1 MKATLAFVACL
12 LTAGFLTAAEVT
24 GNNTAVV
31 IRKDVVKSSNGYQ
44 FLCVPVNGLDIANGA
59 TPQSVSLN
67 TLLPAELL
75 DEGTSVIIDSKTYIV
90 KPLNGVKKWT
100 IQNQETQEVREAQV
114 SLAGG
119 TTFWL
124 SDPPAE
130 LPPAGEGE
138 TEQEAAELAAFFGGI
153 VPKTAPATIIFCGQN
168 RDRVAPTTLLEGVQ
182 TLKNDSATAISPA
195 EAIDFPPEN
204 NDQILL
210 IKAGAKDYTILTY
223 RGGAWWGPGIR
234 QDVTDNKMIAPGEAF
249 YYYNKTAN

>member
-1 MKATLAFVACL
+1 MKATLATLACL

-75 DEGTSVIIDSKTYIV
+75 DEGTSVIVNDTTYIV
-90 KPLNGVKKWT
+90 KPLSGVKKWT
-100 IQNQETQEVREAQV
+100 IQNQETQAVEEAQV

-124 SDPPAE
+124 SDPPE
-130 LPPAGEGE
+130 TVNN
-138 TEQEAAELAAFFGGI
+138 TEQAEELAAFFGSI

-168 RDRVAPTTLLEGVQ
+168 RDRVAPTTLPMGVQ

-195 EAIDFPPEN
+195 EAIDFTPEN

-210 IKAGAKDYTILTY
+210 IKASAKDYTILTY

-234 QDVTDNKMIAPGEAF
+234 QDVTNDKMISPGEAF
-249 YYYNKTAN
+249 YYYNKTANE

>member
-1 MKATLAFVACL
+1 MKATLALVACL
-12 LTAGFLTAAEVT
+12 LTAGFLTAAEVV

-31 IRKDVVKSSNGYQ
+31 IRKEVVKSSNGYQ
-44 FLCVPVNGLDIANGA
+44 FLCVPVNGLDIANG
-59 TPQSVSLN
+59 TQSVSLN

-75 DEGTSVIIDSKTYIV
+75 DEGTSVIVNDTTYIV
-90 KPLNGVKKWT
+90 KPLSGVKKWT
-100 IQNQETQEVREAQV
+100 IQNQETVEEAQV

-124 SDPPAE
+124 SDPPE
-130 LPPAGEGE
+130 NPPAGE
-138 TEQEAAELAAFFGGI
+138 TEQEAEELAAFFGSI

-168 RDRVAPTTLLEGVQ
+168 RDRVAPTTLPIGVQ

-195 EAIDFPPEN
+195 EAIDFTPEN

-234 QDVTDNKMIAPGEAF
+234 QDVTNDKMIAPGEAF
-249 YYYNKTAN
+249 YYYNKTANE